1 MLKMEEARA
10 TNKIEIKTN
19 LSKEKIEFIN
29 SAYTEEIDYW
39 KRAAF
44 RGKNEEEKKHLT
56 NLPPSRGFFW
66 LVKTL
71 GKDCAENINGIIFYL
86 KKNYSNH
93 NREQVRIDI
102 PQDICSIS
110 FEEMPNRIKT
120 YSKSI
125 IDVENTTLKNKA
137 AFEAAFGKAL
147 PNRFEDWIQR
157 EYGVKNKQ
165 STIIKNCISWQTLL
179 QSYLTVELIQLVL
192 LKTKIFLLITF
203 KTTTHRGIMLL
214 TAVVKIAIYTL
225 GSQNV
230 LWHLEAM
237 LK

>member
-1 MLKMEEARA
+1 
-10 TNKIEIKTN
+10 
-19 LSKEKIEFIN
+19 
-29 SAYTEEIDYW
+29 
-39 KRAAF
+39 
-44 RGKNEEEKKHLT
+44 
-56 NLPPSRGFFW
+56 
-66 LVKTL
+66 
-71 GKDCAENINGIIFYL
+71 
-86 KKNYSNH
+86 
-93 NREQVRIDI
+93 
-102 PQDICSIS
+102 
-110 FEEMPNRIKT
+110 MPNRIKT

-137 AFEAAFGKAL
+137 AFEAAFIVYRHDKMSGKAL

-225 GSQNV
+225 GSQNI
-230 LWHLEAM
+230 L
-237 LK
+237 